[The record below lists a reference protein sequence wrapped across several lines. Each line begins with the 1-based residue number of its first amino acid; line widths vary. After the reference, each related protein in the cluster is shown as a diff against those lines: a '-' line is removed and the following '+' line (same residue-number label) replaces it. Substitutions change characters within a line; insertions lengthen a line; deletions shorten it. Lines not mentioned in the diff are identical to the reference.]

1 MRFKATL
8 DRVEDGVAVLLPTQ
22 DERSPITLP
31 QGFLPEGAREG
42 HIIQMDLE
50 IDEAATQ
57 ETRKRVEWLLGEL
70 AKRSKGKRA
79 EGPPRKKAK

>member
-1 MRFKATL
+1 
-8 DRVEDGVAVLLPTQ
+8 
-22 DERSPITLP
+22 
-31 QGFLPEGAREG
+31 
-42 HIIQMDLE
+42 MDLE